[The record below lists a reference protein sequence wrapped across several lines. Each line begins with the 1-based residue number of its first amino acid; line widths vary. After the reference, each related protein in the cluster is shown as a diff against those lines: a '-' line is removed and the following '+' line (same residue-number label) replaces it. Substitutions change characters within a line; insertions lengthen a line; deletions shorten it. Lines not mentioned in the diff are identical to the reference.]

1 MSAQTQ
7 SSNQQ
12 NVIKIGQVEEKHVSE
27 SLYQKGMRRLR
38 KDRLT
43 MTAIGIIVILAILSI
58 FAPFI
63 TDTILHVDPNKTDPM
78 HSLQPLGTPGH
89 ILGTDDIGRDQLA
102 RLLHAGRVS
111 LGIGFFG
118 ATLTLSIGMIFGIMA
133 GYFGGVFDDFMNWVI
148 TTLDSIP
155 ALYLLILIAAIF
167 RPTAEALVVAIGL
180 VSWTGTTRLIRGQ
193 TFSIRNLDYITS
205 ARALGAS
212 AWRIMYSHIFPNL
225 ISITAIAL
233 ARFIGNLILAE
244 SALSFLGLG
253 VQPPTA
259 TWGNMLT
266 KSQEF
271 FTTGPHL
278 VVLPGLL
285 ITVTVLCLYIIG
297 DGVRDA
303 FDPQS
308 AD

>member
-1 MSAQTQ
+1 M
-7 SSNQQ
+7 N
-12 NVIKIGQVEEKHVSE
+12 N
-27 SLYQKGMRRLR
+27 
-38 KDRLT
+38 
-43 MTAIGIIVILAILSI
+43 
-58 FAPFI
+58 
-63 TDTILHVDPNKTDPM
+63 
-78 HSLQPLGTPGH
+78 LQGVGAPGH

-118 ATLTLSIGMIFGIMA
+118 AVFTLGIGLVLGLMS
-133 GYFGGVFDDFMNWVI
+133 GYFGGRFDDFMTWVI

-155 ALYLLILIAAIF
+155 SLYLLILIGAIF
-167 RPTAEALVVAIGL
+167 RPTAEALVIAIGL

-193 TFSIRNLDYITS
+193 TLSIRDLDYITS

-212 AWRIMYSHIFPNL
+212 SLRIMYVHIFPNL

-233 ARFIGNLILAE
+233 ARFIGNLILIE
-244 SALSFLGLG
+244 SSLSFLGLG

-266 KSQEF
+266 KAQDF
-271 FTTGPHL
+271 FTIGPHL
-278 VVLPGLL
+278 VVLPGVL
-285 ITVTVLCLYIIG
+285 ITVTVLCFYTIG

-308 AD
+308 SD

>member
-1 MSAQTQ
+1 MSARPQI
-7 SSNQQ
+7 NLQQ
-12 NVIKIGQVEEKHVSE
+12 KITKIGQAGEKHVSE
-27 SLYQKGMRRLR
+27 SLYQKGIRRLK
-38 KDRLT
+38 KDHLT
-43 MTAIGIIVILAILSI
+43 MICIIIIVILSILSV

-63 TDTILHVDPNKTDPM
+63 TDTLLQVNPNKTDPINN
-78 HSLQPLGTPGH
+78 LLPIGTPGH
-89 ILGTDDIGRDQLA
+89 LLGTDDIGRDQLA

-118 ATLTLSIGMIFGIMA
+118 ATLTLTIGMVFGIMA

-167 RPTAEALVVAIGL
+167 RPTAEALVIAIAL

-193 TFSIRNLDYITS
+193 TFSIRGLDYITS

-212 AWRIMYSHIFPNL
+212 SFRIMYSHIFPNL

-233 ARFIGNLILAE
+233 ARFIGNLILTE

-259 TWGNMLT
+259 TWGNMLS

-285 ITVTVLCLYIIG
+285 ITLTVLCLYVIG

-303 FDPQS
+303 FDPRT